1 VSSTLTIGVERQH
14 ATNQSPVSNALV
26 QEAGM
31 ANKFRPRSVGLQGGT
46 PPRHTTAGIG
56 KVDALANT
64 GQPAI
69 RTPSDLDIYTAIYDI
84 SQKLLQLSKN
94 QQVLD
99 AKLDYITSR
108 LDAANANVIMGV
120 QYLSRMEMATEWLI
134 AGDYDASTE
143 SLPKH
148 LPHWQ

>member
-1 VSSTLTIGVERQH
+1 MLIGNVGPISLH
-14 ATNQSPVSNALV
+14 ASKLPV

-31 ANKFRPRSVGLQGGT
+31 PDKFRPRSVGLQGGA

-56 KVDALANT
+56 KVDALPSA

-69 RTPSDLDIYTAIYDI
+69 RTPSDVDIYNAIYEV

-94 QQVLD
+94 QQILD
-99 AKLDYITSR
+99 AKLDHITSR

-120 QYLSRMEMATEWLI
+120 QYLGRIEMATEWLI
-134 AGDYDASTE
+134 AGDYDASSET
-143 SLPKH
+143 LPKH

>member
-1 VSSTLTIGVERQH
+1 VSCNLAIDIERQH
-14 ATNQSPVSNALV
+14 GTNQSSVSDVLV

-46 PPRHTTAGIG
+46 PPRHPTAGIG

-64 GQPAI
+64 GQPAL
-69 RTPSDLDIYTAIYDI
+69 RTPSDLDIYNAIYEV

-94 QQVLD
+94 QQILD

-120 QYLSRMEMATEWLI
+120 QYLGRMEMATEWLI

>member
-1 VSSTLTIGVERQH
+1 MLAIDVERQRR
-14 ATNQSPVSNALV
+14 TNQSPVTNVFV

-31 ANKFRPRSVGLQGGT
+31 ANKFRPHPVGLQGGA
-46 PPRHTTAGIG
+46 PPRHTAAGIG
-56 KVDALANT
+56 KVDALANI
-64 GQPAI
+64 GQPTI
-69 RTPSDLDIYTAIYDI
+69 RTPSDLDIYNAIYEV
-84 SQKLLQLSKN
+84 SQKLQQLSKN
-94 QQVLD
+94 QQILD

-120 QYLSRMEMATEWLI
+120 QYLGRMEMATEWLI

>member
-1 VSSTLTIGVERQH
+1 VSHTLAIGVERLCR
-14 ATNQSPVSNALV
+14 TDQSFPCNVLV
-26 QEAGM
+26 LEAGM
-31 ANKFRPRSVGLQGGT
+31 ANKFRPRTVGLQAGT
-46 PPRHTTAGIG
+46 PPRHTSVGIG
-56 KVDALANT
+56 KVEALANT

-69 RTPSDLDIYTAIYDI
+69 RTPSDVDIYNAIYEV

-94 QQVLD
+94 QQILD

-120 QYLSRMEMATEWLI
+120 QYLGRMEMATEWLI

>member
-1 VSSTLTIGVERQH
+1 VSRSAAIDVEQQCR
-14 ATNQSPVSNALV
+14 TDQSPVSNVLV
-26 QEAGM
+26 READM
-31 ANKFRPRSVGLQGGT
+31 ANKFRPRSVGLHVGA
-46 PPRHTTAGIG
+46 PPRHTTAGLG

-69 RTPSDLDIYTAIYDI
+69 HTPSELDIYNAIYEV

-94 QQVLD
+94 QQILD
-99 AKLDYITSR
+99 AKLDYITAR

-120 QYLSRMEMATEWLI
+120 QYLGRMEMATEWLI

>member
-1 VSSTLTIGVERQH
+1 VSRTLAIGVERLCR
-14 ATNQSPVSNALV
+14 TNQSLLCNVLV
-26 QEAGM
+26 QEADM
-31 ANKFRPRSVGLQGGT
+31 TNKFHPRSVGVHGGT
-46 PPRHTTAGIG
+46 PPRHTIAGIG
-56 KVDALANT
+56 KVDALAST

-69 RTPSDLDIYTAIYDI
+69 RTPSDLDIYNAIYEV

-94 QQVLD
+94 QQILD
-99 AKLDYITSR
+99 AKLDHIASR

-120 QYLSRMEMATEWLI
+120 QYLGRMEMATEWLI